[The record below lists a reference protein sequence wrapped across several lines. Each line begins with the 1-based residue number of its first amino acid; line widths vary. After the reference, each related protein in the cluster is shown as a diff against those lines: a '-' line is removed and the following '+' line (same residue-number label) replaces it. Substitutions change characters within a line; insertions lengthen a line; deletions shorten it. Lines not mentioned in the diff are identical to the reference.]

1 LRIHGIGRV
10 ALIVNDGKE
19 DIPVLCNEMFRD
31 SIGDNSCPMFASYFI
46 VREIIHSN
54 VKRFREW
61 ESDRFASA
69 YRRFPIVKYIKR
81 EKRI

>member
-1 LRIHGIGRV
+1 M
-10 ALIVNDGKE
+10 NDGKE
-19 DIPVLCNEMFRD
+19 DTPVLCNEMFRD
-31 SIGDNSCPMFASYFI
+31 SIGDNSCFTFASYFT
-46 VREIIHSN
+46 VRKIRGN